1 MSEPPTVSDSPHG
14 EDGQTPTPL
23 LSKKEAAARLGVTEK
38 TIERYVNEYGLLVPA
53 GQDPR
58 TGAKQFDPV
67 DIDRLRQSP
76 PPRRKG
82 RPDSRGMSEFAL
94 QGLVAAMQQAHAETV
109 RAKDETIAALR
120 DQLDSLRQSQQQLTA
135 GAPDTGR
142 GLDMPG
148 QSMPVAD
155 AERDAGQQNT
165 LAELRRQVETAEAA
179 RLAAEHE
186 RDALRARLD
195 TAQAA
200 PEAPGAPTL
209 AVAGADA
216 PRRPAGLWGQLRRA
230 LGRP

>member
-1 MSEPPTVSDSPHG
+1 
-14 EDGQTPTPL
+14 

-82 RPDSRGMSEFAL
+82 GPDSRGMSEFAL

-135 GAPDTGR
+135 WAPDPGR
-142 GLDMPG
+142 DLDMPR

-155 AERDAGQQNT
+155 TERDAGQQNT
-165 LAELRRQVETAEAA
+165 LAELRRRVGAAEAA
-179 RLAAEHE
+179 RLAVERE
-186 RDALRARLD
+186 RDELRARLD
-195 TAQAA
+195 TAQASPA
-200 PEAPGAPTL
+200 APGAPQATGVVSL
-209 AVAGADA
+209 PLPVW
-216 PRRPAGLWGQLRRA
+216 RRLLRA
-230 LGRP
+230 LRGT